1 MKITIPREKRP
12 LKLKSVKISAKKI
25 QAIIEQ
31 EVKESLVHFKDEEN
45 GGWRLDKSFLTSEIF
60 RKIFGVLIGD
70 EIDQAFINAGL
81 SVSYGSD
88 GSFVELKDGYKP
100 IYFNEKTGKIKVV
113 EDSDNKDYL
122 FKYSSIKGWTY
133 IGRL

>member
-1 MKITIPREKRP
+1 MKITILRSKRP
-12 LKLKSVKISAKKI
+12 LKLKNVKITAKQIEKI
-25 QAIIEQ
+25 IKQ

-88 GSFVELKDGYKP
+88 GSFVELKEGYKP
-100 IYFNEKTGKIKVV
+100 IYFNEKTRKIKVV
-113 EDSDNKDYL
+113 ENSDNKDYL
-122 FKYSSIKGWTY
+122 FKYSSKKGWVY

>member
-1 MKITIPREKRP
+1 MKITIPRAKRP
-12 LKLKSVKISAKKI
+12 LKLKSVKVSSKKI

-45 GGWRLDKSFLTSEIF
+45 GGWRLDKSFLTGEIF
-60 RKIFGVLIGD
+60 RKVFGVLIGD

-88 GSFVELKDGYKP
+88 GSFVELKEGYKP
-100 IYFNEKTGKIKVV
+100 IYFNEKTGKIKLVD
-113 EDSDNKDYL
+113 DSDDKSYL
-122 FKYSSIKGWTY
+122 SKYSSNKGWFC

>member
-1 MKITIPREKRP
+1 MNLVIPREKRP
-12 LKLKSVKISAKKI
+12 LKLKSVKVSAKKI

-31 EVKESLVHFKDEEN
+31 EVEETLEHFNDEEN
-45 GGWRLDKSFLTSEIF
+45 GGWRLDKSYLTSEIF
-60 RKIFGVLIGD
+60 RKVFGVLIGD

-88 GSFVELKDGYKP
+88 GSFVELKEGYKP
-100 IYFNEKTGKIKVV
+100 IFFNERTGKLKVV
-113 EDSDNKDYL
+113 EDSDNKDYI
-122 FKYSSIKGWTY
+122 FKYSSKKGWIC

>member
-1 MKITIPREKRP
+1 MKIQIPRAKRK
-12 LKLKSVKISAKKI
+12 LKLKNINITAKQIEKIIK
-25 QAIIEQ
+25 Q
-31 EVKESLVHFKDEEN
+31 EVKESLVHFNDEEN

-60 RKIFGVLIGD
+60 RKVFGVLIGD

-81 SVSYGSD
+81 LVSYGSD
-88 GSFVELKDGYKP
+88 GSFIELKEGYKP
-100 IYFNEKTGKIKVV
+100 IFFNEKTGKIKLV

-122 FKYSSIKGWTY
+122 FKYSENKGWTY

>member
-1 MKITIPREKRP
+1 MKIQIPRAKRK
-12 LKLKSVKISAKKI
+12 LKLKNINITAKQIEKIIK
-25 QAIIEQ
+25 Q
-31 EVKESLVHFKDEEN
+31 EVKESLVHFNDEEN

-60 RKIFGVLIGD
+60 RKVFGVLIGD

-88 GSFVELKDGYKP
+88 GSFVELKEGYKP
-100 IYFNEKTGKIKVV
+100 IYFNEKTGKIEVV

-122 FKYSSIKGWTY
+122 FKYSENKGWTY

>member
-1 MKITIPREKRP
+1 MKIQIPCSKRK
-12 LKLKSVKISAKKI
+12 LKLKNVNITAKQIEKIIK
-25 QAIIEQ
+25 Q
-31 EVKESLVHFKDEEN
+31 EVKEVLVHFNDEEH
-45 GGWRLDKSFLTSEIF
+45 GGWRLDKSYIKSEIF

-81 SVSYGSD
+81 LVSYGSD
-88 GSFVELKDGYKP
+88 GSFIELKEGYKP

-122 FKYSSIKGWTY
+122 FKYSSKKGWTC

>member
-1 MKITIPREKRP
+1 MKITIPRSKRP
-12 LKLKSVKISAKKI
+12 LKLKNVKITAKQIEKI
-25 QAIIEQ
+25 IKQ

-60 RKIFGVLIGD
+60 RKIFGVLIGG

-88 GSFVELKDGYKP
+88 GSFVELKEGYKP

-113 EDSDNKDYL
+113 ENSDNKDYL
-122 FKYSSIKGWTY
+122 FKYSSKKGWVY